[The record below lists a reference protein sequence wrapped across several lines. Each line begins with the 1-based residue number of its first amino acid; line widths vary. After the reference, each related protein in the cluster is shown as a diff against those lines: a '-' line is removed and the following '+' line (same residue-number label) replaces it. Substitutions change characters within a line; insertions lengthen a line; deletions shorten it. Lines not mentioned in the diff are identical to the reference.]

1 MSSMSSL
8 SASDGRIKPIE
19 YLKYYCRLG
28 YHPRILKNKG
38 AIMVL
43 VWNYMVAFTNNYI
56 IWNVLKV
63 RSYIVHFI
71 VCGIVGILLPIAVW
85 LADVRFGKYIK

>member
-8 SASDGRIKPIE
+8 SASDGENKPTE

-28 YHPRILKNKG
+28 YHTRILKNKG